1 MISSS
6 TRGVG
11 DPTVGTL
18 IKSQLWK
25 DAFND
30 DLMEVDVKVG
40 ALGEENLVSARRYR
54 HVRNLQDVRGD

>member
-1 MISSS
+1 MYKTGRGIDRLSLEMISSS

-40 ALGEENLVSARRYR
+40 ALGEENLVSA
-54 HVRNLQDVRGD
+54 

>member
-1 MISSS
+1 MISSF

-40 ALGEENLVSARRYR
+40 ALSEESLISA
-54 HVRNLQDVRGD
+54 

>member
-11 DPTVGTL
+11 DPTVGALT
-18 IKSQLWK
+18 KSQLWK

-40 ALGEENLVSARRYR
+40 ASSEDGLISG
-54 HVRNLQDVRGD
+54 